1 MPLATYVWLETR
13 VVTFATAPWSGI
25 GPERIIV
32 MMFIEALVDIW
43 PMFLFVGAAIWW
55 AATTGRD
62 VKSQYQD
69 ILSFNQDLKSL
80 DRDVKA
86 LDRDNSVVKSD
97 LAEIKLAIV
106 K

>member
-1 MPLATYVWLETR
+1 MRWLSPFRGIETD
-13 VVTFATAPWSGI
+13 
-25 GPERIIV
+25 PEGVIE
-32 MMFIEALVDIW
+32 MMFIEALVDVW

-55 AATTGRD
+55 AATMSRD
-62 VKSQYQD
+62 VKALYLDVRSFDQD
-69 ILSFNQDLKSL
+69 LKSLDQDLKSL

-86 LDRDNSVVKSD
+86 LDRDISGIRSD

>member
-1 MPLATYVWLETR
+1 
-13 VVTFATAPWSGI
+13 
-25 GPERIIV
+25 
-32 MMFIEALVDIW
+32 MMFIEALVDVW

-55 AATTGRD
+55 AATMSRD
-62 VKSQYQD
+62 VKALYLDVRSLD
-69 ILSFNQDLKSL
+69 QDLKSL

-86 LDRDNSVVKSD
+86 LDRDISCIRSD

>member
-1 MPLATYVWLETR
+1 MRWLSPFRGIETD
-13 VVTFATAPWSGI
+13 
-25 GPERIIV
+25 PEGVIE
-32 MMFIEALVDIW
+32 MMFIEALVDVW

-55 AATTGRD
+55 AATMSRD
-62 VKSQYQD
+62 VKALYLDVRSLD
-69 ILSFNQDLKSL
+69 QDLKSL

-86 LDRDNSVVKSD
+86 LDRDISGIRSD